1 MDKTVNASPLDALP
15 PQEAVKDI
23 AGVYSRLQAVIEK
36 KVQNDPMNPEAK
48 YIPLPPSLPM
58 SPSSSSPTPLRTTP
72 PISPGTNN
80 ISPIHSRN
88 RLSTPRSSSSS
99 EKNSNSND
107 DKDENDNDN
116 DDKAPCSCQDILAS
130 KESTTCTLCNRDIP
144 VMKALHKERESHKQE
159 IQDLEQ
165 RVQEE
170 QTRIARQLEEIE
182 ALQTAVSEVGKKL
195 DIKEGEFQALQSDME
210 MLNDK
215 YVDEIERVAEIQ
227 HSKDMVENEL
237 EDLSRRLFEE
247 ANGMVANEKREKHN
261 LEIAQK
267 HLEKQLTETQER
279 LAAEQMQLK
288 ELRLKMEEMAQEQQQ
303 QLQLQQQRQSSSSV
317 ATSARNS
324 LTAADAESTYSNQ
337 TDPEHRAARDLA
349 AILPSNNN
357 NNNSS
362 NDNISNNSNT
372 HIVTPSPPLSSI
384 PSTVDQM
391 LLNEFE
397 EFVKFSASV
406 PLKKLQ
412 TISFL
417 KFCQAEDVEPCLR
430 FGANARLSAR
440 KIAEAIVMNTCF
452 IEETPPGFAEEQAQR
467 PPDMPLRISA
477 SKVLL
482 WERISNGG
490 NTQNFIGACQ
500 ACGRQDQ
507 YPLPYRFRTSY
518 FDDWA
523 CIDRFCRDRLVAVC
537 EFYVFIRNVRQ
548 GYYSSRS
555 VHDLYREAMRL
566 RLQMFYARMGALP
579 WTLRNLGVK
588 TDELGKATAVAPQIR
603 IPPSVSESS
612 PLPRTKSVSTTTAN
626 AAGSPRSERFERV
639 ARPTSVDGR
648 SSLPLPPPS
657 PSDKPDMTTSAAAA
671 AAAATVVLS

>member
-1 MDKTVNASPLDALP
+1 MDKTVNVSTSPVDSNVSP
-15 PQEAVKDI
+15 KDQEAPKDI

-36 KVQNDPMNPEAK
+36 KGNDPMNPEAK
-48 YIPLPPSLPM
+48 FVPLPPSLPM
-58 SPSSSSPTPLRTTP
+58 SPSSSSPTPLRIAPPTTT
-72 PISPGTNN
+72 GMKM
-80 ISPIHSRN
+80 
-88 RLSTPRSSSSS
+88 STPRSSSSS
-99 EKNSNSND
+99 DYNNNDNMNDTTRTKDNDEKN
-107 DKDENDNDN
+107 DEII
-116 DDKAPCSCQDILAS
+116 PCSCQSILAS
-130 KESTTCTLCNRDIP
+130 KESTTCSLCQREMPI
-144 VMKALHKERESHKQE
+144 MQELHKERQIHKEE
-159 IQDLEQ
+159 INQLEQ

-182 ALQTAVSEVGKKL
+182 ALQVTVSQVEKRL
-195 DIKEGEFQALQSDME
+195 DIKEEEFKALQSDME

-247 ANGMVANEKREKHN
+247 ANGMVANEKREKHE

-267 HLEKQLTETQER
+267 HLENKLKETQER

-288 ELRLKMEEMAQEQQQ
+288 ELRLKMEEMAQEQ
-303 QLQLQQQRQSSSSV
+303 LQQQQRQSLPSTVSS
-317 ATSARNS
+317 TRNS
-324 LTAADAESTYSNQ
+324 LTAADAESTFSNQ
-337 TDPEHRAARDLA
+337 TDPEHRAVRDLA
-349 AILPSNNN
+349 GILPPSSSSISVTAATENN
-357 NNNSS
+357 
-362 NDNISNNSNT
+362 
-372 HIVTPSPPLSSI
+372 VLPSPPLSSI
-384 PSTVDQM
+384 PNTVDQI

-397 EFVKFSASV
+397 EFVKYSASM
-406 PLKKLQ
+406 PLKKLH

-417 KFCQAEDVEPCLR
+417 KYCQAEDVEPCLR

-440 KIAEAIVMNTCF
+440 KISEAIVMNTCF

-467 PPDMPLRISA
+467 PPDMPLRISS
-477 SKVLL
+477 SKILL
-482 WERISNGG
+482 WERINNGG

-500 ACGRQDQ
+500 ACGRQDH

-555 VHDLYREAMRL
+555 TLDLYQEAMRL

-588 TDELGKATAVAPQIR
+588 TDELGKATAVPPQIR

-612 PLPRTKSVSTTTAN
+612 PLPRRTPVPSTS
-626 AAGSPRSERFERV
+626 SPTINGRRFDRV
-639 ARPTSVDGR
+639 NRPTSMDGHT
-648 SSLPLPPPS
+648 SLPS
-657 PSDKPDMTTSAAAA
+657 PSDNKTTDMTITSTATSASTTSAAAA
-671 AAAATVVLS
+671 VAATVVIS